1 MLHLLYYRIFR
12 IMNYL
17 YSMRLSA
24 ELAALYPVKIICRVL
39 RVSEIQSQTVFRSPV
54 VCRLSAEMRSLNE
67 SFLGGTVAA
76 ALLGMHRDFLVVFL
90 RRKNGI
96 RYCLLE
102 MVSARGN
109 EGIFLFRWGSHITI
123 NPTAVGTTMLGRC
136 MGSGCEPMDHVEQA
150 VPPSLNGAEP
160 TQGLPKPKRSKPLIS
175 EQAGTAPY
183 VQTMITGN
191 HGGHRSQRAFLG
203 CLQWRPPGR
212 PDPWT
217 RQLFAIQLPW

>member
-1 MLHLLYYRIFR
+1 
-12 IMNYL
+12 MNYL

-39 RVSEIQSQTVFRSPV
+39 RVSEIQSHTVFRSPV
-54 VCRLSAEMRSLNE
+54 VCCLSAEMRSLNE

-76 ALLGMHRDFLVVFL
+76 ALLGMLRDFLVVFL

-136 MGSGCEPMDHVEQA
+136 MWFWMRTNGSRRA
-150 VPPSLNGAEP
+150 SRASSLNGAEP

-203 CLQWRPPGR
+203 CLQ
-212 PDPWT
+212 
-217 RQLFAIQLPW
+217 